1 MMMILAPSFVERLPK
16 RSNRKKALHKKRDCS
31 RARKQRAR
39 RCCLYSIDERPLAVK
54 CAPAKATMLP
64 AKKPM
69 KMLVPPKKCRARNC
83 GRPVVVAPAI
93 RVDDLGFLGSD
104 EQTKALIREKEAEVL
119 RKIRNWFARA
129 RENQKPKTLS
139 GLMNTIRPMLAFKVA
154 VEPLPVLVAL
164 KRLHI
169 LVQPAMVMPIT
180 AHICDSKSE
189 AILDALNTDPSASTI
204 GKQVSAKVLNW
215 LQQSKDTLPKS
226 YASFMKCLRALCM
239 VKQEVDAETAV
250 QFLQEH
256 RFLSIGADTR
266 SLYVPAQQRVAGD
279 ASRAAICAAAASAA
293 AVGQIDPMLLLPREQ
308 LWALQHTALTSAAQV
323 SRAAAL
329 YAQVSARLVRKY
341 LLEDWLPSAEL
352 YPRRYP
358 QQLHMEPLTY
368 PQ

>member
-1 MMMILAPSFVERLPK
+1 MMFLAPSFVERLPK
-16 RSNRKKALHKKRDCS
+16 RSNRKQALHKKRDCN
-31 RARKQRAR
+31 RARKQGAR
-39 RCCLYSIDERPLAVK
+39 RCRLCSIDERPLAVK
-54 CAPAKATMLP
+54 CAPAKATMQP

-69 KMLVPPKKCRARNC
+69 KMLVPPKKCRARNY
-83 GRPVVVAPAI
+83 GRLVVVAPPI
-93 RVDDLGFLGSD
+93 RVDDLGFLGTD
-104 EQTKALIREKEAEVL
+104 EQTEALIREKEAEVL
-119 RKIRNWFARA
+119 RKIRNWLARA

-154 VEPLPVLVAL
+154 IEPLPVLAAL

-180 AHICDSKSE
+180 AHICDGKAE
-189 AILDALNTDPSASTI
+189 AILDALNSEPSASTI

-215 LQQSKDTLPKS
+215 LQRSKATLPKS
-226 YASFMKCLRALCM
+226 YASFMKCLRELCT
-239 VKQEVDAETAV
+239 VKQEVDAEAAV

-256 RFLSIGADTR
+256 RFLRIGANTR

-323 SRAAAL
+323 SCAAAL

-352 YPRRYP
+352 YPRPYP
-358 QQLHMEPLTY
+358 QQRHMEPLTY